1 LNTIKLFAIDIDGT
15 ITINGDG
22 TVNLEILS
30 KLRYLVK
37 LGYKIVYVTGRS
49 SIEAFIL
56 SVFGGTTKISIGEN
70 GGVITKS
77 PTEHILL
84 ADKKKC
90 ILGYN
95 ILSNKFDNIMHNQ
108 VFPRMTE
115 VVLNRTFDI
124 EKGNKIL
131 KENNLDLV
139 IVDSNYAYHI
149 NEKKINKAYGLQYLL
164 RDIKINPSEVVAIG
178 DSETDIPMFEL
189 CENSV
194 TFESSKSEV
203 KKMAKFVVK
212 GENGEGLINAID
224 LIIREKSLGSE
235 NVI

>member
-164 RDIKINPSEVVAIG
+164 RSIEINPSEVVAIG

-194 TFESSKSEV
+194 TFESSKSIV

-212 GENGEGLINAID
+212 GENGEGLINALD

>member
-15 ITINGDG
+15 ITINGGG

-70 GGVITKS
+70 GGAITKS

-95 ILSNKFDNIMHNQ
+95 ILTKKFDNIKHDQ

-115 VVLNRTFDI
+115 VVLKRSFDI
-124 EKGNKIL
+124 DKGNKIF

-164 RDIKINPSEVVAIG
+164 RSIKINPSEVVAIG

-194 TFESSKSEV
+194 TFESSKIIV

-212 GENGEGLINAID
+212 GENGEGLINALD

>member
-22 TVNLEILS
+22 AVNLESLS

-49 SIEAFIL
+49 SLEAFAL
-56 SVFGGTTKISIGEN
+56 SIFGGTTKISIGEN

-84 ADKKKC
+84 ANKEKCMQGYYLLKKE
-90 ILGYN
+90 
-95 ILSNKFDNIMHNQ
+95 FDDIEYKQ

-115 VVLNRTFDI
+115 VVLSRTFDI
-124 EKGNKIL
+124 SKGNKIL
-131 KENNLDLV
+131 SENNLDL
-139 IVDSNYAYHI
+139 ILVDSNYAFHI

-164 RDIKINPSEVVAIG
+164 NILKISPSEVVAIG
-178 DSETDIPMFEL
+178 DSETDIPMFNL
-189 CENSV
+189 CKNSITFENSKK
-194 TFESSKSEV
+194 TV
-203 KKMAKFVVK
+203 KETAKFIVK
-212 GENGEGLINAID
+212 GDYGEGLINALD
-224 LIIREKSLGSE
+224 IILKEKS
-235 NVI
+235 